1 MSLPLRWANT
11 VSNPVARKRAAP
23 PAIHGVAPGEAR
35 IVASEWADL
44 AKDCTDWTTS
54 AGIPGKDLSCF
65 GGPGGA
71 ESSNIRSP
79 AGLEGIP
86 AAFSPVAP
94 PASPSVVRDD
104 RRVAASEV
112 RRVHRQRHTQ
122 RFGASLLGILLTSAA
137 VRGAEVGSHPSEA

>member
-86 AAFSPVAP
+86 AALFRGGHYFDGPNAGVFFVYAGQY
-94 PASPSVVRDD
+94 PAFQGFQVGFRC
-104 RRVAASEV
+104 A
-112 RRVHRQRHTQ
+112 RQA
-122 RFGASLLGILLTSAA
+122 F
-137 VRGAEVGSHPSEA
+137 